1 MINMKM
7 FFFQVDKEDSL
18 ASIQEDKESPRREAR
33 LNYQEKSSEAFYP
46 SFSPPTK
53 AFYPSSPNEEE
64 EEEEMVFPS
73 ILGSILK
80 KSQNSREKSLLSTSS
95 SDLSSSSCRDE
106 EEEELGFLVERGDR
120 SPPESIS
127 DREGVRERRRK
138 TLYLCLFILALHSF
152 GEIFI
157 LDSGEGK
164 FSSGWQG
171 T

>member
-1 MINMKM
+1 M

-53 AFYPSSPNEEE
+53 AFYPSSPNEDEE

-120 SPPESIS
+120 SPLESIS
-127 DREGVRERRRK
+127 DREEVRERRRK
-138 TLYLCLFILALHSF
+138 KTVSVFIYSYTAQLWRDFHS
-152 GEIFI
+152 
-157 LDSGEGK
+157 
-164 FSSGWQG
+164 
-171 T
+171 